1 MISRSIALFQFSK
14 LTMRSYSLFTILSLC
29 LAIFLVDFAAFYWLK
44 SITDLLDSNILKYSI
59 HILFWFFTFGLIA
72 AIIILKLKLDSITPK
87 RKQLLI
93 SSLYGLTISSFIPKI
108 IFIIVISILFVT
120 NYAITDKES
129 LLIIP
134 LLGLFAGFL
143 PFFVIAYGVFK
154 AIYNFKIHEHILSF
168 SHLPEAFDG
177 LKIVQIS
184 DLHLGSF
191 NHRFHILDRAI
202 VKINQLQPDL
212 IFFTGDLVNNY
223 AWELRGW
230 KKSFRHLS
238 AKKGMYAVLGNHDY
252 GDYSVWESAE
262 AKQKNFEGIT
272 NFFKDNNFKLL
283 LNDSEILE
291 IDNQQLA
298 IVGVE
303 NWGNPPFKQ
312 YGDLQTALF
321 KAENTPFKILLSH
334 DPSHWS
340 EEVLHETD
348 IALTLSGHTH
358 GMQAGV
364 SFGKK
369 EWSPIKYKYK
379 HWAGLYQENGQYLY
393 VNRGLGWMGFPGRLG
408 MRPEITC
415 ITLQKSEKNY

>member
-1 MISRSIALFQFSK
+1 MK
-14 LTMRSYSLFTILSLC
+14 SYSFLTILMLC
-29 LAIFLVDFAAFYWLK
+29 FAIFIVDLAAFYWLQ
-44 SITDLLDSNILKYSI
+44 SITNLLHSNLLKHSI
-59 HILFWFFTFGLIA
+59 DILFWFFTGGLIT
-72 AIIILKLKLDSITPK
+72 AIIILKLRLDAITPR

-108 IFIIVISILFVT
+108 IFIIAISIMYVT

-143 PFFVIAYGVFK
+143 PFFVIAYGIFK
-154 AIYNFKIHEHILSF
+154 AKYNFKVHEHSIKF
-168 SHLPEAFDG
+168 SHLPDAFDG

-191 NHRFHILDRAI
+191 NHRFHVLDRAFN
-202 VKINQLQPDL
+202 KIKDLNPDL
-212 IFFTGDLVNNY
+212 IFFTGDIVNNY
-223 AWELRGW
+223 ASELRGW

-252 GDYSVWESAE
+252 GDYSLWETEE
-262 AKQKNFEGIT
+262 AKQKNFNGIT
-272 NFFKDNNFKLL
+272 DFFKDNNFNLL
-283 LNDSEILE
+283 LNASET
-291 IDNQQLA
+291 IDINNQKIA

-312 YGDLQTALF
+312 YGNLQ
-321 KAENTPFKILLSH
+321 KAMSEIQDIPFKILLSH
-334 DPSHWS
+334 DPSHWTQ
-340 EEVLHETD
+340 EVINKTD

-358 GMQAGV
+358 GMQAGI

-379 HWAGLYQENGQYLY
+379 HWAGLYHENNQYLY
-393 VNRGLGWMGFPGRLG
+393 VNRGLGWLGFPGRLG

-415 ITLQKSEKNY
+415 ITLHKA